1 LSARGDASALAD
13 WPVSSRASR
22 LSDHSRL
29 IDPARA
35 SGSPQDPDFETV
47 GSFPL
52 TVNDPAITDRVAAA
66 FAAHFD
72 GHALEIDRQ
81 TVSED
86 FSNIPNAAGVPYTYW
101 GMGFTDEKTYRAAEK
116 AGRLQDLPTNHSP
129 KFLPPLQP
137 TLRTGTEALV
147 TAALAWLGPR

>member
-1 LSARGDASALAD
+1 MSSVEEILAGYADLQAGQEAFGSGPTVLLRAELDAL
-13 WPVSSRASR
+13 PVREDTGA
-22 LSDHSRL
+22 
-29 IDPARA
+29 
-35 SGSPQDPDFETV
+35 
-47 GSFPL
+47 
-52 TVNDPAITDRVAAA
+52 
-66 FAAHFD
+66 
-72 GHALEIDRQ
+72 
-81 TVSED
+81 D